1 MPAAG
6 YYVLTVSDVC
16 PDVPCQHGLIL
27 TAGESITHMQ
37 QQRHHMTFLRSLHC
51 VPKKRDHIF
60 DDKLK

>member
-6 YYVLTVSDVC
+6 YYVLTMSDVC

-51 VPKKRDHIF
+51 VPKKNV
-60 DDKLK
+60 